1 MLKELELVNLF
12 KKSLDEK
19 EAQKY
24 GGKSFGLW
32 TSFWEPSV
40 KTSEDHSGPINLS
53 FRTSLDLQGIFCKT
67 WQGRE
72 AGVILVKLQESM
84 INDGAW
90 SRARLS
96 EPLSNVLSSA
106 SLLRNSYFGNHY
118 RRKGVKHDP
127 KFLFW
132 FFSSTLS
139 FKYSCPSLM
148 CSCVRD
154 TRIVELRNWSFLF
167 F

>member
-40 KTSEDHSGPINLS
+40 KASEDHSGPINLS

-118 RRKGVKHDP
+118 RRKGMKHDP
-127 KFLFW
+127 KILFW
-132 FFSSTLS
+132 FFLLPCHSNTVAPA
-139 FKYSCPSLM
+139 SCA
-148 CSCVRD
+148 VVYV
-154 TRIVELRNWSFLF
+154 THG
-167 F
+167 